1 MTLITNCMKAFFGK
15 LLFVLTI
22 VGIIAAGNLL
32 FPNPAN
38 DVKTATG
45 DTETSVEQSTEQS
58 ADEPLE

>member
-1 MTLITNCMKAFFGK
+1 MAVITNCMKAFFGK

-38 DVKTATG
+38 DVKTTTG
-45 DTETSVEQSTEQS
+45 DTETSVEQSSE
-58 ADEPLE
+58 EPAE

>member
-1 MTLITNCMKAFFGK
+1 MKAFFGK

-38 DVKTATG
+38 DVKTVTG
-45 DTETSVEQSTEQS
+45 DTETSVEQSS
-58 ADEPLE
+58 DEPSE

>member
-1 MTLITNCMKAFFGK
+1 MKAFFGK